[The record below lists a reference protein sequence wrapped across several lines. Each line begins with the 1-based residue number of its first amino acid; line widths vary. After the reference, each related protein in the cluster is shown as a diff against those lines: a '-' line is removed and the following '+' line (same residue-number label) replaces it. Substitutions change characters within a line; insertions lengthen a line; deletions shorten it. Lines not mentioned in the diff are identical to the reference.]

1 MSESENYSSQ
11 RPTGPLI
18 FGPSYELNEGTT
30 VDDLCEE
37 NDVSGSDTSESG
49 GEKRKASRAI
59 FLNRKRKATRKEGG
73 TWSDSKVEELLKF
86 VREYKSKCEFKSV
99 NFEADLQSVYTEVLR
114 CTANLPVSGRLWSAK
129 SH

>member
-49 GEKRKASRAI
+49 GGKRKASREI
-59 FLNRKRKATRKEGG
+59 FLNRKRQ
-73 TWSDSKVEELLKF
+73 SDKKRRGDTV
-86 VREYKSKCEFKSV
+86 
-99 NFEADLQSVYTEVLR
+99 
-114 CTANLPVSGRLWSAK
+114 
-129 SH
+129 